1 MSDSFVT
8 LWTVA
13 RQTPLSMGV
22 LLARILSGLPF
33 LSPEVFPTQASN
45 PHLLCLLHCIT
56 GGVFTTWATSVAYN
70 VSYLKW
76 MSQAFK
82 LCEEID
88 DRLSWVEAL
97 EQAKRTK
104 CQFGLCYKSCVTLT
118 TSFKAFP
125 GLGFRHLWNEGD
137 GQSPKMFCIL
147 GGRLPCWLF
156 KNSFHSE
163 KMCVT

>member
-1 MSDSFVT
+1 MKFAHVRVSGHFTFAEQISLRT
-8 LWTVA
+8 CSMAGTQYKSVA
-13 RQTPLSMGV
+13 FCKGFCRTFSQD
-22 LLARILSGLPF
+22 ARIAPRG
-33 LSPEVFPTQASN
+33 
-45 PHLLCLLHCIT
+45 
-56 GGVFTTWATSVAYN
+56 Y
-70 VSYLKW
+70 SYLKW

-97 EQAKRTK
+97 EQAKRTE
-104 CQFGLCYKSCVTLT
+104 CQFGLCCKSCVTLT

-125 GLGFRHLWNEGD
+125 GLGFLHLWNEGY
-137 GQSPKMFCIL
+137 GLSLKMFCIL

-163 KMCVT
+163 KMCVM